1 MNKAEALR
9 EISALTQ
16 CGDCTDPSL
25 NCCHDIHCAV
35 VAKAFPSMKFEE
47 GSMPKARFL
56 TSHGCSVP
64 PEYRELC
71 SVHTCDRKR
80 FKDPE
85 FRRPFYKLMSVI
97 EGKDG
102 CQ

>member
-47 GSMPKARFL
+47 G
-56 TSHGCSVP
+56 
-64 PEYRELC
+64 LC

-80 FKDPE
+80 FSDPE

-97 EGKDG
+97 EGKG
-102 CQ
+102 